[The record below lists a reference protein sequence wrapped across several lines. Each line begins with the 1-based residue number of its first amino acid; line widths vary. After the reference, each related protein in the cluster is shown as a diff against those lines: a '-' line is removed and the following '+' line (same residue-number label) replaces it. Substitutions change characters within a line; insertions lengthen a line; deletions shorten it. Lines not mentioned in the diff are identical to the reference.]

1 MDSLIAQI
9 RKDKMNSICFDCG
22 AENPKFV
29 SVNNGIFLCN
39 KCATV
44 HMSFPQGVSNIENN
58 DLYSLSEYELKLLAE
73 GGNTRLNDFIL
84 DEFPKLE
91 NYSQKLLYKTRAM
104 DYYRKRLYY
113 YIYGGIEPKRPSSIV
128 GCQLIPDNH
137 YTKNNYERNNPQK
150 FEPKTKTYKP
160 EEHAKPTKYQDEFD
174 EFFNDP
180 FMNPD
185 KFGNEKDMFKKFFGK
200 DFFGKEQDDF
210 FDFDGKKNLN
220 KTTYEPKPKTQYQYQ
235 ERPKNQYT
243 TGYNDRN
250 RNTNNYNNNTYNN
263 NAYSNNTYNNN
274 TYNNNT
280 YNINEKQ
287 PMDNYSKRAGPY
299 TSSNYVY
306 RSQRPSTSSTTTVPS
321 RKDKYMKR
329 NAQND
334 NNSDIKNNY
343 NTEHINQNRGGTVNP
358 MKYMK
363 SSYRTQYSKP
373 DEKEKEVREERERER
388 EREKEREIEERE
400 KQRRKERKEREDREK
415 REREIEERERQRRIE
430 REEREKREREIE
442 ERERQRRIEREE
454 RVKREREKEE
464 REKER
469 EKERENERENE
480 SQKEKENQKETQ
492 ENNCNTNKNDNNN
505 KKSYDPFKRR
515 DSTDLITLPGME
527 NSNLVQKNKKK
538 QNPQEIPA
546 EFSKQASG
554 LGQITD
560 AINENDNESIS
571 SQSNSISNS
580 NSDSESNKDDNEF
593 SEELKKIP
601 EHNTHKKDE
610 NNNNN
615 ENDDITF
622 KNSIR
627 NKYKKRKSQIEL
639 EKKQEEEKLKAKAR
653 PINNNTVY
661 ESKYNNSNNRKN
673 TRNENNNNDTIKKKP
688 SRKNNEFKS
697 KKSGGIHNDGAN
709 PQFNKSYA
717 RRLSKMNITSSNW
730 NINQLGDINTYPE
743 VIEVEE
749 LIFY

>member
-1 MDSLIAQI
+1 MESLIAQI
-9 RKDKMNSICFDCG
+9 HKDKMNSICFDCG
-22 AENPKFV
+22 VENPKFV

-39 KCATV
+39 KCATI
-44 HMSFPQGVSNIENN
+44 HMSFPQGVSDIENN
-58 DLYSLSEYELKLLAE
+58 DLYALSENELKFLAE
-73 GGNTRLNDFIL
+73 GGNTSLNDFIL

-113 YIYGGIEPKRPSSIV
+113 YVYGGIEPRHPSSIV
-128 GCQLIPDNH
+128 GCQLIPDDH
-137 YTKNNYERNNPQK
+137 YTKNNYERNIPKK

-160 EEHAKPTKYQDEFD
+160 EEHVKSTKYKDEFD

-200 DFFGKEQDDF
+200 DFFGMDHDDF

-220 KTTYEPKPKTQYQYQ
+220 KTTYNPNTKTQYQYQ

-243 TGYNDRN
+243 SGYNDRN
-250 RNTNNYNNNTYNN
+250 RNTNNY
-263 NAYSNNTYNNN
+263 SNNTYNNN
-274 TYNNNT
+274 NYNSNT

-287 PMDNYSKRAGPY
+287 PMDNYSKKAGPY
-299 TSSNYVY
+299 TSTNYVY
-306 RSQRPSTSSTTTVPS
+306 RSQRPSAPSVTTVPS

-329 NAQND
+329 DVQND
-334 NNSDIKNNY
+334 NNDMKNNY
-343 NTEHINQNRGGTVNP
+343 NTEQINQNVNRGGTVNP

-373 DEKEKEVREERERER
+373 DEKEKEAEREKEREEMERKKEERERER
-388 EREKEREIEERE
+388 ERERKEREKER
-400 KQRRKERKEREDREK
+400 ERKERE
-415 REREIEERERQRRIE
+415 REREREEK
-430 REEREKREREIE
+430 EREKRERER
-442 ERERQRRIEREE
+442 ERERNRE
-454 RVKREREKEE
+454 KREREKD
-464 REKER
+464 
-469 EKERENERENE
+469 
-480 SQKEKENQKETQ
+480 NQKESLKETQ
-492 ENNCNTNKNDNNN
+492 VNRYNTNNNDN

-527 NSNLVQKNKKK
+527 NSNLLQKNKKK
-538 QNPQEIPA
+538 QKPQEIPS

-554 LGQITD
+554 LGQIAD

-580 NSDSESNKDDNEF
+580 NSNSDSENNQDDNEF

-601 EHNTHKKDE
+601 EQNTHKIVE
-610 NNNNN
+610 NNND
-615 ENDDITF
+615 EDDDITF

-639 EKKQEEEKLKAKAR
+639 EKKQEEEKLKAKAKAR
-653 PINNNTVY
+653 PVNNNTVY
-661 ESKYNNSNNRKN
+661 ESKYNRKN
-673 TRNENNNNDTIKKKP
+673 VRNDNNNNDSNIKKKP
-688 SRKNNEFKS
+688 SKKNNEFKS

-709 PQFNKSYA
+709 PQINKSYA

>member
-1 MDSLIAQI
+1 MESLIAQI
-9 RKDKMNSICFDCG
+9 HKDKMNSICFDCG
-22 AENPKFV
+22 VENPKFV
-29 SVNNGIFLCN
+29 SINNGIFLCN

-58 DLYSLSEYELKLLAE
+58 DLYSLSENELKFLAE
-73 GGNTRLNDFIL
+73 GGNTSLNDFIL

-113 YIYGGIEPKRPSSIV
+113 YIFGGIEPKRPSSIV

-137 YTKNNYERNNPQK
+137 YTKDNYERNNPK
-150 FEPKTKTYKP
+150 RFEPKTKTYRP
-160 EEHAKPTKYQDEFD
+160 EEHVKSTKYKDEFD
-174 EFFNDP
+174 DFFNDP

-185 KFGNEKDMFKKFFGK
+185 KFGDEHEKEMFKKFFGK
-200 DFFGKEQDDF
+200 DFFGMENDDF
-210 FDFDGKKNLN
+210 FNFDGKKNLN
-220 KTTYEPKPKTQYQYQ
+220 KTTYEPMPKTQYHYQ
-235 ERPKNQYT
+235 ERPKNQYNT
-243 TGYNDRN
+243 NYNDRN
-250 RNTNNYNNNTYNN
+250 RNTNN
-263 NAYSNNTYNNN
+263 YSNNTYNNN
-274 TYNNNT
+274 TYNNNNYYNNNT
-280 YNINEKQ
+280 YNVNEKE

-299 TSSNYVY
+299 TSNYVY
-306 RSQRPSTSSTTTVPS
+306 RSQRPSSSLASTVPS

-329 NAQND
+329 DVQND
-334 NNSDIKNNY
+334 NSDKKNNN
-343 NTEHINQNRGGTVNP
+343 NTEQVNQNVNRGGTVNP

-373 DEKEKEVREERERER
+373 DEKEKEAEREKEREREREEKEREREREKREREEKERERERQREERERER
-388 EREKEREIEERE
+388 
-400 KQRRKERKEREDREK
+400 QRQR
-415 REREIEERERQRRIE
+415 EERERQRQKE
-430 REEREKREREIE
+430 REEREER
-442 ERERQRRIEREE
+442 ERERQR
-454 RVKREREKEE
+454 EK
-464 REKER
+464 KER
-469 EKERENERENE
+469 EQEKR
-480 SQKEKENQKETQ
+480 EKENQKENIKETQ
-492 ENNCNTNKNDNNN
+492 ENRYNNNNNDNNN

-515 DSTDLITLPGME
+515 DSTDLITLPGVE
-527 NSNLVQKNKKK
+527 NSNLLQKNKKK
-538 QNPQEIPA
+538 QKPQEIPS

-554 LGQITD
+554 LGQIAD

-571 SQSNSISNS
+571 SQSDSDSNSISNS
-580 NSDSESNKDDNEF
+580 DNENNQNDNDF
-593 SEELKKIP
+593 AEELKKIP
-601 EHNTHKKDE
+601 EYNTHKKDE
-610 NNNNN
+610 NNNNGK
-615 ENDDITF
+615 EDDITF

-639 EKKQEEEKLKAKAR
+639 EKKQEEERLKAR
-653 PINNNTVY
+653 PINNNNTVY
-661 ESKYNNSNNRKN
+661 ESKYSNSNNRRN
-673 TRNENNNNDTIKKKP
+673 ERNENNNNDNIKKKP

>member
-1 MDSLIAQI
+1 MESLIAQI
-9 RKDKMNSICFDCG
+9 HKDKMNSICFDCG
-22 AENPKFV
+22 VENPKFC

-39 KCATV
+39 KCATI
-44 HMSFPQGVSNIENN
+44 HMSFPQGVSDIENN
-58 DLYSLSEYELKLLAE
+58 DLYALSENELKFLAE
-73 GGNTRLNDFIL
+73 GGNTSLNNFIL

-113 YIYGGIEPKRPSSIV
+113 YVYGGIEPRRPSSIV
-128 GCQLIPDNH
+128 GCQLIPDNN
-137 YTKNNYERNNPQK
+137 YTKNNYERNIPKK

-160 EEHAKPTKYQDEFD
+160 EEHVKSTKYKDEFD

-200 DFFGKEQDDF
+200 DFFGMDHDDF

-220 KTTYEPKPKTQYQYQ
+220 KTTYNPNPKTQYQYQ
-235 ERPKNQYT
+235 ERPKNQYIS
-243 TGYNDRN
+243 GYNDRN
-250 RNTNNYNNNTYNN
+250 RNTNNY
-263 NAYSNNTYNNN
+263 SNNTYNNN
-274 TYNNNT
+274 NYNSNT

-287 PMDNYSKRAGPY
+287 PMDNYSKKAGPY
-299 TSSNYVY
+299 TSTNYVY
-306 RSQRPSTSSTTTVPS
+306 RSQRPSAPSVTTVPS

-329 NAQND
+329 DVQND
-334 NNSDIKNNY
+334 NNDMKNNY
-343 NTEHINQNRGGTVNP
+343 NTEQINQNVNRGGTVNP

-373 DEKEKEVREERERER
+373 VEKEKEKEAEREKEREEMERKKEERERER
-388 EREKEREIEERE
+388 ERERKEREKER
-400 KQRRKERKEREDREK
+400 ERKERE
-415 REREIEERERQRRIE
+415 REREREEK
-430 REEREKREREIE
+430 EREKREREK
-442 ERERQRRIEREE
+442 ERERDQE
-454 RVKREREKEE
+454 KREREKE
-464 REKER
+464 
-469 EKERENERENE
+469 
-480 SQKEKENQKETQ
+480 NQKENIKETQ
-492 ENNCNTNKNDNNN
+492 ANRYNTNNNDN

-527 NSNLVQKNKKK
+527 NNNLSQKNKKK
-538 QNPQEIPA
+538 QKPQEIPS

-554 LGQITD
+554 LGQIAD

-580 NSDSESNKDDNEF
+580 NSNSDSENNQDDKEF

-601 EHNTHKKDE
+601 EQNTHKKVE
-610 NNNNN
+610 NNND
-615 ENDDITF
+615 EDDDITF

-639 EKKQEEEKLKAKAR
+639 EKKQEEEKLKAKAKAR
-653 PINNNTVY
+653 PVNNNTVY
-661 ESKYNNSNNRKN
+661 ESKYNKKN
-673 TRNENNNNDTIKKKP
+673 VRNENNNNDRNIKKKP
-688 SRKNNEFKS
+688 SKKNNEFKS
-697 KKSGGIHNDGAN
+697 KKSGGIHDDGAN
-709 PQFNKSYA
+709 PQINKSYA

>member
-1 MDSLIAQI
+1 MESLIAQI
-9 RKDKMNSICFDCG
+9 HKDKMNSICFDCG
-22 AENPKFV
+22 VENPKFI

-44 HMSFPQGVSNIENN
+44 HMSFPQGVSDIENN
-58 DLYSLSEYELKLLAE
+58 DLYSLSENELKLLAE
-73 GGNTRLNDFIL
+73 GGNTSLNDFIL

-113 YIYGGIEPKRPSSIV
+113 YAYGGIEPKRPSSIV

-137 YTKNNYERNNPQK
+137 YTKNNFERNIPKK

-160 EEHAKPTKYQDEFD
+160 EEHVKSTKYKDEFD
-174 EFFNDP
+174 DFFNDP

-200 DFFGKEQDDF
+200 DFFGMDHDDF
-210 FDFDGKKNLN
+210 FNFDGKKNLN
-220 KTTYEPKPKTQYQYQ
+220 KTTYEPNPKTQHQYQYQ
-235 ERPKNQYT
+235 ERPKIQYT
-243 TGYNDRN
+243 SGYNDRN
-250 RNTNNYNNNTYNN
+250 RNTNN
-263 NAYSNNTYNNN
+263 YSNNTYNNN
-274 TYNNNT
+274 TYNNNNYNSNT

-299 TSSNYVY
+299 TSNNYVY
-306 RSQRPSTSSTTTVPS
+306 RSQRPSASSTTTVPS
-321 RKDKYMKR
+321 RKDKYMR
-329 NAQND
+329 RDVQND
-334 NNSDIKNNY
+334 NSDKKNNY
-343 NTEHINQNRGGTVNP
+343 NTEQVNQNVNRGGTVNP

-373 DEKEKEVREERERER
+373 DEKEKEAEREKEREEKERERER
-388 EREKEREIEERE
+388 E
-400 KQRRKERKEREDREK
+400 
-415 REREIEERERQRRIE
+415 
-430 REEREKREREIE
+430 
-442 ERERQRRIEREE
+442 
-454 RVKREREKEE
+454 
-464 REKER
+464 EKER
-469 EKERENERENE
+469 EKEREREERERSRE
-480 SQKEKENQKETQ
+480 IERERERREREKENQKENLKETQ
-492 ENNCNTNKNDNNN
+492 TNRYKAINNDNNNN

-515 DSTDLITLPGME
+515 DSTDLITLPGVE
-527 NSNLVQKNKKK
+527 NSNLLQKNKKK
-538 QNPQEIPA
+538 QKPQEIPS

-554 LGQITD
+554 LGQIAD

-580 NSDSESNKDDNEF
+580 NSDSENNQDDNEF

-601 EHNTHKKDE
+601 EQNTHKKVE
-610 NNNNN
+610 NNNDEDN
-615 ENDDITF
+615 DITF

-661 ESKYNNSNNRKN
+661 ESKYNRKN
-673 TRNENNNNDTIKKKP
+673 VRNENNNNDNIKKKP
-688 SRKNNEFKS
+688 SKKNNEFKS
-697 KKSGGIHNDGAN
+697 KKSGGIHNDGEN
-709 PQFNKSYA
+709 PQINRSYA

>member
-1 MDSLIAQI
+1 MDSLIRQI

-22 AENPKFV
+22 VENPKFV
-29 SVNNGIFLCN
+29 SINNGIFLCD
-39 KCATV
+39 KCATI

-58 DLYSLSEYELKLLAE
+58 DLYSLSEKELKFLAE
-73 GGNTRLNDFIL
+73 GGNTSLNDFIL

-113 YIYGGIEPKRPSSIV
+113 YVYGGIEPKRPSSIV

-137 YTKNNYERNNPQK
+137 YTKDNYERNNPK
-150 FEPKTKTYKP
+150 RFEPKTKTYKP
-160 EEHAKPTKYQDEFD
+160 EEHVKPTKYKDEFD
-174 EFFNDP
+174 DFFNDP

-200 DFFGKEQDDF
+200 DFFGMEHDDF

-220 KTTYEPKPKTQYQYQ
+220 KTTYEPKPNTQYQYQ

-243 TGYNDRN
+243 TSYNDRN
-250 RNTNNYNNNTYNN
+250 RNANNYNNNTYNN
-263 NAYSNNTYNNN
+263 NTYNS
-274 TYNNNT
+274 NT

-299 TSSNYVY
+299 TSNNYVF
-306 RSQRPSTSSTTTVPS
+306 RSQRPSASSTTTVPS

-329 NAQND
+329 DAQND
-334 NNSDIKNNY
+334 NSDNKNNY
-343 NTEHINQNRGGTVNP
+343 NTEQVNQNANRGGTVNP

-373 DEKEKEVREERERER
+373 DEREKEAEREKEKGEKERERKEREREEREREREEREKEREKREREREQREREKEKEERERERER
-388 EREKEREIEERE
+388 EREKERERL
-400 KQRRKERKEREDREK
+400 K
-415 REREIEERERQRRIE
+415 R
-430 REEREKREREIE
+430 
-442 ERERQRRIEREE
+442 
-454 RVKREREKEE
+454 
-464 REKER
+464 ER
-469 EKERENERENE
+469 EKEREN
-480 SQKEKENQKETQ
+480 QKENPKETQ
-492 ENNCNTNKNDNNN
+492 TNRYNTNNNDINNN
-505 KKSYDPFKRR
+505 KKNYDPFKRR

-527 NSNLVQKNKKK
+527 NSNLLQKNKKK
-538 QNPQEIPA
+538 QNPQEIPS

-554 LGQITD
+554 LGQIAN

-580 NSDSESNKDDNEF
+580 NSNSNSDNENNKDDNEF
-593 SEELKKIP
+593 LEELKKIP
-601 EHNTHKKDE
+601 EHNTHKKVE
-610 NNNNN
+610 NNNND
-615 ENDDITF
+615 EEGEITF

-627 NKYKKRKSQIEL
+627 NKYKKRKSQIEQ
-639 EKKQEEEKLKAKAR
+639 EKLQEEEKLKAKAR
-653 PINNNTVY
+653 PVNNNTVY
-661 ESKYNNSNNRKN
+661 ESKYNRKN
-673 TRNENNNNDTIKKKP
+673 ERNENNNSDNIKKKP
-688 SRKNNEFKS
+688 SKKNNEFKS

-709 PQFNKSYA
+709 PQINKSYA

>member
-1 MDSLIAQI
+1 MESLIAQI
-9 RKDKMNSICFDCG
+9 HKDKMNSICFDCG
-22 AENPKFV
+22 AQNPDFV
-29 SVNNGIFLCN
+29 SINNGIFLCN

-58 DLYSLSEYELKLLAE
+58 DLYSLSEHELKFLAE
-73 GGNTRLNDFIL
+73 GGNTSLNDFIL

-137 YTKNNYERNNPQK
+137 YTKNNYERNIPKK

-160 EEHAKPTKYQDEFD
+160 EEHAKPTKYKDEFD

-200 DFFGKEQDDF
+200 DFFGMDHDDF

-220 KTTYEPKPKTQYQYQ
+220 KTTYDPNPKTQHQYQYQ

-243 TGYNDRN
+243 TVYNDRN
-250 RNTNNYNNNTYNN
+250 RNANN
-263 NAYSNNTYNNN
+263 YSNNTYNNN
-274 TYNNNT
+274 NYNSNT

-287 PMDNYSKRAGPY
+287 PMDNYTKKAGPY
-299 TSSNYVY
+299 TSNYVY
-306 RSQRPSTSSTTTVPS
+306 RSQRPSAPSTTTVPS

-329 NAQND
+329 NVQND
-334 NNSDIKNNY
+334 NNSDKKNNY
-343 NTEHINQNRGGTVNP
+343 NTEQANQNVNRGGTVNP

-363 SSYRTQYSKP
+363 SSYRSQYSKP
-373 DEKEKEVREERERER
+373 DEKEKEAEREKEREEKERERER
-388 EREKEREIEERE
+388 EREER
-400 KQRRKERKEREDREK
+400 
-415 REREIEERERQRRIE
+415 E
-430 REEREKREREIE
+430 REEREKREKE
-442 ERERQRRIEREE
+442 
-454 RVKREREKEE
+454 KREKE
-464 REKER
+464 KR
-469 EKERENERENE
+469 EKEREN
-480 SQKEKENQKETQ
+480 QKEAQTNRY
-492 ENNCNTNKNDNNN
+492 NTNNNDNNN

-538 QNPQEIPA
+538 QKPQEIPA

-580 NSDSESNKDDNEF
+580 NSNSDSESNKDDNEF

-601 EHNTHKKDE
+601 EHNTHKKVE
-610 NNNNN
+610 NNNN
-615 ENDDITF
+615 EDDDITF

-627 NKYKKRKSQIEL
+627 NKYKKRKSQVEL
-639 EKKQEEEKLKAKAR
+639 EKKQEEEKLKSKAR
-653 PINNNTVY
+653 PINNNNTVY
-661 ESKYNNSNNRKN
+661 ESKYSNRKN
-673 TRNENNNNDTIKKKP
+673 ARNENNNNDYIKKKP
-688 SRKNNEFKS
+688 SKKNNEFKS

-743 VIEVEE
+743 VIEVEG

>member
-1 MDSLIAQI
+1 MESLIAQI
-9 RKDKMNSICFDCG
+9 HKDKMNSICFDCG
-22 AENPKFV
+22 VENPKFV

-44 HMSFPQGVSNIENN
+44 HMSFPQGVSDIENN
-58 DLYSLSEYELKLLAE
+58 DLYSLSENELKLLAE
-73 GGNTRLNDFIL
+73 GGNTSLNNFIL

-113 YIYGGIEPKRPSSIV
+113 YVYGGIEPRRPSSIV
-128 GCQLIPDNH
+128 GCQLIPDNN
-137 YTKNNYERNNPQK
+137 YTKNNYERNIPKK

-160 EEHAKPTKYQDEFD
+160 EEHVKSTKYKDEFD

-200 DFFGKEQDDF
+200 DFFGMDHDDF

-220 KTTYEPKPKTQYQYQ
+220 KTTYNPNPKTQYQYQ
-235 ERPKNQYT
+235 ERPKNQYIS
-243 TGYNDRN
+243 GYNDRN
-250 RNTNNYNNNTYNN
+250 RNTNNY
-263 NAYSNNTYNNN
+263 SNNTYNNN
-274 TYNNNT
+274 NYNSNT

-287 PMDNYSKRAGPY
+287 PMDNYSKKAGPY
-299 TSSNYVY
+299 TSTNYVY
-306 RSQRPSTSSTTTVPS
+306 RSQRPSAPSVTTVPS

-329 NAQND
+329 DVQND
-334 NNSDIKNNY
+334 NNDMKNNY
-343 NTEHINQNRGGTVNP
+343 NTEQINQNVNRGGTVNP

-373 DEKEKEVREERERER
+373 VEKEKEKEAEREKEREEMERKKEERERER
-388 EREKEREIEERE
+388 ERERKEREKER
-400 KQRRKERKEREDREK
+400 ERKERE
-415 REREIEERERQRRIE
+415 REREREEK
-430 REEREKREREIE
+430 EREKREREK
-442 ERERQRRIEREE
+442 ERERDQE
-454 RVKREREKEE
+454 KREREKE
-464 REKER
+464 
-469 EKERENERENE
+469 
-480 SQKEKENQKETQ
+480 NQKENIKETQ
-492 ENNCNTNKNDNNN
+492 ANRYNTNNNDN

-527 NSNLVQKNKKK
+527 NNNLSQKNKKK
-538 QNPQEIPA
+538 QKPQEIPS

-554 LGQITD
+554 LGQIAD

-580 NSDSESNKDDNEF
+580 NSNSDSENNQDDKEF

-601 EHNTHKKDE
+601 EQNTHKKVE
-610 NNNNN
+610 NNND
-615 ENDDITF
+615 EDDDITF

-639 EKKQEEEKLKAKAR
+639 EKKQEEEKLKAKAKAR
-653 PINNNTVY
+653 PVNNNTVY
-661 ESKYNNSNNRKN
+661 ESKYNKKN
-673 TRNENNNNDTIKKKP
+673 VRNENNNNDRNIKKKP
-688 SRKNNEFKS
+688 SKKNNEFKS
-697 KKSGGIHNDGAN
+697 KKSGGIHDDGAN
-709 PQFNKSYA
+709 PQINKSYA

>member
-1 MDSLIAQI
+1 MESMIAKI
-9 RKDKMNSICFDCG
+9 HKDKMNSICFDCG
-22 AENPKFV
+22 VENPKFV
-29 SVNNGIFLCN
+29 SINNGIFLCN

-58 DLYSLSEYELKLLAE
+58 DLYSLSEKELKFLAE
-73 GGNTRLNDFIL
+73 GGNTSLNDFIL

-113 YIYGGIEPKRPSSIV
+113 YIFGGIEPKRPSSIV

-137 YTKNNYERNNPQK
+137 YIKDNYERNNPQR

-160 EEHAKPTKYQDEFD
+160 EEHVKSTKYKEEFD
-174 EFFNDP
+174 DFFNDP

-200 DFFGKEQDDF
+200 DFFGMENDDF
-210 FDFDGKKNLN
+210 FNFDRKKNLN
-220 KTTYEPKPKTQYQYQ
+220 KTTYEPMTKTQYQYQ

-243 TGYNDRN
+243 TSGYNDRN
-250 RNTNNYNNNTYNN
+250 RNTNNY
-263 NAYSNNTYNNN
+263 SNNTYNS
-274 TYNNNT
+274 NT

-299 TSSNYVY
+299 TSNYVY
-306 RSQRPSTSSTTTVPS
+306 RSQRPSASSTTTVPS

-329 NAQND
+329 DLQND
-334 NNSDIKNNY
+334 NSDKKNN
-343 NTEHINQNRGGTVNP
+343 NNNEQVNQNINRGGTVNP

-373 DEKEKEVREERERER
+373 DEKEKEAEREKEREEREREREERERKREEREREREEREREREERERER
-388 EREKEREIEERE
+388 EREE
-400 KQRRKERKEREDREK
+400 
-415 REREIEERERQRRIE
+415 REREREERERE
-430 REEREKREREIE
+430 RERERKGEREKRERE
-442 ERERQRRIEREE
+442 R
-454 RVKREREKEE
+454 
-464 REKER
+464 
-469 EKERENERENE
+469 
-480 SQKEKENQKETQ
+480 EKENQKETT
-492 ENNCNTNKNDNNN
+492 NRYNTNNNDNNN

-515 DSTDLITLPGME
+515 DSTDLIALPGVE
-527 NSNLVQKNKKK
+527 NSNLLQKNKKK
-538 QNPQEIPA
+538 QKPQEIPS

-554 LGQITD
+554 LGQIAD

-580 NSDSESNKDDNEF
+580 NSDSENNQDENEF

-601 EHNTHKKDE
+601 ENNTHKKVE
-610 NNNNN
+610 NNNNG
-615 ENDDITF
+615 EEDDITF

-661 ESKYNNSNNRKN
+661 ESKYNKKN
-673 TRNENNNNDTIKKKP
+673 IRNENNNNDNIKKKP
-688 SRKNNEFKS
+688 SKKNNEFKS
-697 KKSGGIHNDGAN
+697 KKSGGIHNDGEQ

-743 VIEVEE
+743 VIEVEG

>member
-1 MDSLIAQI
+1 MESLIAQI
-9 RKDKMNSICFDCG
+9 HKDKMNSICFDCG
-22 AENPKFV
+22 VENPKFV

-39 KCATV
+39 KCATI
-44 HMSFPQGVSNIENN
+44 HMSFPQGVSDIENN
-58 DLYSLSEYELKLLAE
+58 DLYALSENELKFLAE
-73 GGNTRLNDFIL
+73 GGNTSLNDFIL

-113 YIYGGIEPKRPSSIV
+113 YVYGGIEPRRPSSIV

-137 YTKNNYERNNPQK
+137 YTKNNYERNIPKK

-160 EEHAKPTKYQDEFD
+160 EEHVKSTKYKDEFD

-200 DFFGKEQDDF
+200 DFFGMDHDDF

-220 KTTYEPKPKTQYQYQ
+220 KSTYNPNPKTQYQYQ

-243 TGYNDRN
+243 SGYNDRN
-250 RNTNNYNNNTYNN
+250 RNINN
-263 NAYSNNTYNNN
+263 YSNNTYNNN
-274 TYNNNT
+274 YNSNT

-287 PMDNYSKRAGPY
+287 PMDNYSKKAGPY
-299 TSSNYVY
+299 TSTNYVY
-306 RSQRPSTSSTTTVPS
+306 RSQRPSAPSVTTVPS

-329 NAQND
+329 DVQND
-334 NNSDIKNNY
+334 NNDMKNNY
-343 NTEHINQNRGGTVNP
+343 NTEQINQNVNRGGTVNP

-373 DEKEKEVREERERER
+373 DEKEKEAEREKEREEMERKKEERERER
-388 EREKEREIEERE
+388 ERE
-400 KQRRKERKEREDREK
+400 RKEREREREREEKEREKRERERERERDREK
-415 REREIEERERQRRIE
+415 RERE
-430 REEREKREREIE
+430 
-442 ERERQRRIEREE
+442 
-454 RVKREREKEE
+454 
-464 REKER
+464 
-469 EKERENERENE
+469 
-480 SQKEKENQKETQ
+480 KENQKENLKEAQ
-492 ENNCNTNKNDNNN
+492 ANRYNTNNNDN

-527 NSNLVQKNKKK
+527 NSNLLQKNKKK
-538 QNPQEIPA
+538 QKPQEIPS

-554 LGQITD
+554 LGQIAD

-580 NSDSESNKDDNEF
+580 NSNSDSENNQDDNEF

-601 EHNTHKKDE
+601 EQNTHKKVE
-610 NNNNN
+610 NNND
-615 ENDDITF
+615 EDDDITF

-639 EKKQEEEKLKAKAR
+639 EKKQEEEKLKAKAKAR
-653 PINNNTVY
+653 PVNNNTVY
-661 ESKYNNSNNRKN
+661 ESKYNRKN
-673 TRNENNNNDTIKKKP
+673 VRNENNNNDSNIKKKP
-688 SRKNNEFKS
+688 SKKNNEFKS

-709 PQFNKSYA
+709 PQINKSYA

>member
-1 MDSLIAQI
+1 MESLIAQI
-9 RKDKMNSICFDCG
+9 HKDKMNSICFDCG
-22 AENPKFV
+22 VENPKFI

-44 HMSFPQGVSNIENN
+44 HMSFPQGVSDIENN
-58 DLYSLSEYELKLLAE
+58 DLYSLSENELKLLAE
-73 GGNTRLNDFIL
+73 GGNTSLNDFIL

-113 YIYGGIEPKRPSSIV
+113 YAYGGIEPKRPSSIV

-137 YTKNNYERNNPQK
+137 YTKNNYDRNIPKK

-160 EEHAKPTKYQDEFD
+160 EEHVKSTKYKDEFD
-174 EFFNDP
+174 DFFNDP

-200 DFFGKEQDDF
+200 DFFGMEHDDF
-210 FDFDGKKNLN
+210 FNFDGKKNLN
-220 KTTYEPKPKTQYQYQ
+220 KTTYEPNPKTQHQYQYQ
-235 ERPKNQYT
+235 ERPKIQYT
-243 TGYNDRN
+243 SGYNDRN
-250 RNTNNYNNNTYNN
+250 RNANN
-263 NAYSNNTYNNN
+263 YSNNTYNNN
-274 TYNNNT
+274 TYNNNNYNSNT

-299 TSSNYVY
+299 TSNNYVY

-321 RKDKYMKR
+321 RKDKYMR
-329 NAQND
+329 RDVQND
-334 NNSDIKNNY
+334 NSDKKNNY
-343 NTEHINQNRGGTVNP
+343 NTEQVNQNVNRGGTVNP

-373 DEKEKEVREERERER
+373 DEKEKEAEREKEREEKEREKEKEKEREERERKREREREEREREQEIEKRERER
-388 EREKEREIEERE
+388 EREKE
-400 KQRRKERKEREDREK
+400 
-415 REREIEERERQRRIE
+415 
-430 REEREKREREIE
+430 
-442 ERERQRRIEREE
+442 
-454 RVKREREKEE
+454 
-464 REKER
+464 
-469 EKERENERENE
+469 
-480 SQKEKENQKETQ
+480 KENQKANLKETQ
-492 ENNCNTNKNDNNN
+492 TNRYKSNNIDNNNN

-515 DSTDLITLPGME
+515 DSTDLITLPGVE
-527 NSNLVQKNKKK
+527 NSDLLQKNKKK
-538 QNPQEIPA
+538 QKPQEIPS

-554 LGQITD
+554 LGQIAD

-580 NSDSESNKDDNEF
+580 NSNSDSENNQDDNEF

-601 EHNTHKKDE
+601 EQNTHKKVE
-610 NNNNN
+610 NNND
-615 ENDDITF
+615 EEDITF

-639 EKKQEEEKLKAKAR
+639 EKKQEEEKLRAKAR

-661 ESKYNNSNNRKN
+661 ESKYNRKN
-673 TRNENNNNDTIKKKP
+673 ARNENNNNDNIKKKP
-688 SRKNNEFKS
+688 SKKNNEFKS

-709 PQFNKSYA
+709 PQINRSYA
-717 RRLSKMNITSSNW
+717 RRLSKINITSSNW